1 MACSSPPASRSLD
14 IVYGGIGADVER
26 GSGGADAVGTNPRGD
41 LLIRTSPW
49 TNIC

>member
-1 MACSSPPASRSLD
+1 MACSNRPASRSLD
-14 IVYGGIGADVER
+14 IVYGGIGAHVEC
-26 GSGGADAVGTNPRGD
+26 GSGRADVVGTNPRGD